1 MKQDTKTIHLKQDKY
16 EVYQDEKGR
25 EVHDITFVAGVGA
38 WSAIESERDLAFAQH
53 VWDELKTLPIV
64 LPSGWTTAGRAYEK
78 LQQYISDRDIE
89 SEAQDKIW
97 DCFDKFE
104 SAIVDLED
112 ALVSA
117 GVKRNGK

>member
-1 MKQDTKTIHLKQDKY
+1 MKQDTKTIHLKKDKY

-25 EVHDITFVAGVGA
+25 EVHDITFVAGVEIND
-38 WSAIESERDLAFAQH
+38 AIESQRDLEFAQH

-89 SEAQDKIW
+89 SKAQDKIW
-97 DCFDKFE
+97 DLFDKFE
-104 SAIVDLED
+104 GAVVDLED
-112 ALVSA
+112 ALESM
-117 GVKRNGK
+117 GVRRNGK